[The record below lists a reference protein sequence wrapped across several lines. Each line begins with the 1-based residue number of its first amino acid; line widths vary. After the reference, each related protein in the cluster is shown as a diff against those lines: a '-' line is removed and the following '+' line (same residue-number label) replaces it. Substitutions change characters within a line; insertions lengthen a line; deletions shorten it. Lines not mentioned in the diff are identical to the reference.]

1 MDRLFFLERGKRG
14 NVIWT
19 EEAMEWLRQNFD
31 KYTNPQLAA
40 AMGERVTNLRTKLYK
55 LGLYKQKLE
64 YWTEEQHGFLVENY
78 RTMGDTE
85 IAERMNVLFDK
96 KKGWSKKHVE
106 KRRRQKGLKR
116 TEEEKQ
122 GIFERNKSDGRFAEC
137 NRNAWATRGVSV
149 EGSIRRWHSGANG
162 PKGTYYIKHNGRFV
176 PWNKTVWEKL
186 HGPVPEGMVVG
197 LKDFSRRDELD
208 PDNLELVTRRESVIR
223 NSLRHSQQLSDEWI
237 KGIMKKWHGMTDEQI
252 DALPE
257 IIEVK
262 RNILKLK
269 REIKNGKQGK

>member
-1 MDRLFFLERGKRG
+1 MERLFFLERGKRG

-19 EEAMEWLRQNFD
+19 EEAIEWLRQNFD

-55 LGLYKQKLE
+55 LGLYKQRLE

-78 RTMGDTE
+78 LRMGDTE
-85 IAERMNVLFDK
+85 IAERMNELFEK

-106 KRRRQKGLKR
+106 KRRRQQGLKR
-116 TEEEKQ
+116 TDEDRKR
-122 GIFERNKSDGRFAEC
+122 IFERNIKAGRYKDC
-137 NRNAWATRGVSV
+137 NLKMWATRGVTADG
-149 EGSIRRWHSGANG
+149 EIRLWRNGANG
-162 PKGTYYIKHNGRFV
+162 TKGTYFIKDKGRFV
-176 PWNKTVWEKL
+176 PWNKAIWEKL

-197 LKDFSRRDELD
+197 LKDFSRRDEMD
-208 PDNLELVTRRESVIR
+208 PDNLELVTRQENVLR
-223 NSLRHSQQLSDEWI
+223 NSARHSQRLSDEWI

-252 DALPE
+252 DAVPG